1 VNEGANFAAVTYVRF
16 LKPLTSIFS
25 AMGNLLIVD
34 DELGMRQFLT
44 HLFQREGH
52 FVRAAE
58 NGQQAMELLRATPSD
73 LVISD
78 VRMPDMNG
86 IDLLRSARELF
97 PHIEVV
103 LMTAFANVDTARE
116 AFLLGA
122 YDFVQKPFDNE
133 VLKETVTRALQ
144 KVSLVKEKE
153 ALLAENKVLIQG
165 QRTRGKLNNI
175 IGSSP
180 KMQALYQMIETV
192 AQVGSTVLVTGE
204 SGTGKELVARA
215 IHDLSPRAEKPFVSI
230 NCGAFTETLLE
241 SELFGYVKGSFTG
254 ANTNRKGLFE
264 AANTGTIFLDEI
276 GEMSPAMQ
284 VKLLRVLQ
292 ERKLRPVGATEETTV
307 DTRVIA
313 ATNRD
318 LGSMVKDGAFRED
331 LYYRIS
337 VIPIELPALRER
349 SEDIPVLAQHFIEK
363 FCAGSGRQLSI
374 SDNAVRLLETYI
386 WPGNVRELEHA
397 IERAVALETTDSI
410 QSERLPEKISN
421 YNPYRIAESFE
432 FPEEGVNLTAH
443 LDQLEK
449 TYVLEALR
457 RKVGNQT
464 NAAEL
469 LGLSVRSLRHLLDK
483 HGIRALTAQMRDERR
498 NSDSIPRRRSSDP
511 TPRRREDDE
520 SEFAASAGE
529 P

>member
-1 VNEGANFAAVTYVRF
+1 MA
-16 LKPLTSIFS
+16 
-25 AMGNLLIVD
+25 NLLIVD

-52 FVRAAE
+52 SVRAAE
-58 NGQQAMELLRATPSD
+58 NGHEAMDLLRTAPSD
-73 LVISD
+73 LIISD

-86 IDLLRSARELF
+86 IELLRSARELL
-97 PHIEVV
+97 PDIEVV
-103 LMTAFANVDTARE
+103 MMTAFANVDSARE

-122 YDFVQKPFDNE
+122 YDFVQKPFDNDL
-133 VLKETVTRALQ
+133 LKETVARALE
-144 KVSLVKEKE
+144 KVTLIKEKE
-153 ALLAENKVLIQG
+153 ALLEENKALIQG

-175 IGSSP
+175 IGRSP

-192 AQVGSTVLVTGE
+192 AQVQSTVLVTGE

-215 IHDLSPRAEKPFVSI
+215 IHDLGPRAEKPFVSI

-264 AANTGTIFLDEI
+264 AANTGTVFLDEI
-276 GEMSPAMQ
+276 GEMSSAMQ

-318 LGSMVKDGAFRED
+318 LSSMVKEGTFRED

-337 VIPIELPALRER
+337 VIPIELPSLRER
-349 SEDIPVLAQHFIEK
+349 PEDIRELANHFVAK
-363 FCAGSGRQLSI
+363 FCGGSRPLTLSET
-374 SDNAVRLLETYI
+374 AVRLLEQYT

-397 IERAVALETTDSI
+397 IERAVALERTDSI
-410 QSERLPEKISN
+410 QPERLTEKITN
-421 YNPYRIAESFE
+421 YNPYRIAETFE
-432 FPEEGVNLTAH
+432 FPEEGLNLTAH

-457 RKVGNQT
+457 RTTGNQT

-469 LGLSVRSLRHLLDK
+469 LALSVRSLRHLLDK
-483 HGIRALTAQMRDERR
+483 HGIRSLTAQMRDERR
-498 NSDSIPRRRSSDP
+498 SSESAPRRRASDP
-511 TPRRREDDE
+511 SPRRRDEDE

-529 P
+529 N